1 MRMPFVL
8 KFVLGNADDA
18 EYADLRG
25 LIFKERIFI
34 KLFIKQKISAFLCAC
49 LRRPRSVFGF
59 VTVLCAIIPGLLAMG
74 LATSCA
80 LDGELDECPYNV
92 RLEYWYT
99 GSGTVNVLPDYVSRM
114 REFVY
119 DEHGVLCLV
128 SERSGRKAVLYGEFT
143 LPPGKYTLVNWAN
156 LDTASHIPPFEVG
169 KTTLDDMKLYL
180 DNPYSQTKS
189 TASWQKSSEKLYYGY
204 TTFSVRDRG
213 VSRQRVDMVHS
224 HCKLN
229 ILVKWKGRAPANTR
243 NFVMTLKDIP
253 SSYQFRPGSEIK
265 GSPHSYYDETDET
278 VTRSGVFYYI
288 PGKADAPTV
297 HHRIDVKMEITGS
310 VSGEFVTYR
319 LTNDTHPVFCLYA
332 GDSPVIKEIDLWKYF
347 RTMQIDLDNNLRQEF
362 DLVVEVDPSGG
373 IIVSSAIV
381 MDWNDGGNIGGFM

>member
-59 VTVLCAIIPGLLAMG
+59 VTVLCTMTLA
-74 LATSCA
+74 ASCT
-80 LDGELDECPYNV
+80 LDGELAECPYNV

-99 GSGTVNVLPDYVSRM
+99 GSGTANVLPDYIRSM

-119 DEHGVLCLV
+119 DENGILRQVNDLV
-128 SERSGRKAVLYGEFT
+128 DRNKILYGEFT
-143 LPPGKYTLVNWAN
+143 LGPGKYTLVNWAN
-156 LDTASHIPPFEVG
+156 LDTASHVNTFEIG
-169 KTTLDDMKLYL
+169 KNTIDEMKLYL

-189 TASWQKSSEKLYYGY
+189 TASWHKNSEKLYYGH
-204 TTFSVRDRG
+204 TTFSVQGQG
-213 VSRQRVDMVHS
+213 VSRQRIDMVHS

-229 ILVKWKGRAPANTR
+229 IMVKWKGRAPANTR